1 MNNLNPTAIAKAG
14 RLVLV
19 DTGSYSDY
27 HVLGIFRV
35 LKDFNPKEEVDKFLA
50 EQLKKSFDIF
60 TDHEDEFVAYL
71 LARGLL
77 EEMDHDGLYLNLYVY
92 GNGTRCIYERNVK
105 PGWTND

>member
-27 HVLGIFRV
+27 HVIGIFRV
-35 LKDFNPKEEVDKFLA
+35 LKDFNPKEEVDKFLV
-50 EQLKKSFDIF
+50 KKSFD
-60 TDHEDEFVAYL
+60 EDEFVAYL

-77 EEMDHDGLYLNLYVY
+77 EEMDHDGLYLNLYVH
-92 GNGTRCIYERNVK
+92 GKGTRCIYERNVK